1 MKKVRED
8 MTTHVETLD
17 PDLNVQDAARKMK
30 EYDYGFLPVLEGG
43 RVAGALT
50 DRDITVRVIAEARD
64 PVRTRVRDIM
74 TRDVVTAREDDELE
88 TVYEI
93 MKERQLRRLPV
104 VDAQRRLV
112 GMITLARIARDQ
124 GEEAAGEILK
134 EVVTPPAP
142 TSPPA

>member
-1 MKKVRED
+1 VKKVRED

-17 PDLNVQDAARKMK
+17 PDLSVQDAARKMK

-64 PVRTRVRDIM
+64 PQRTLVRDIM
-74 TRDVVTAREDDELE
+74 SREIVTAQEEDDLE

-104 VDAQRRLV
+104 VDGQRRLV

-124 GEEAAGEILK
+124 GEDAAGEILK
-134 EVVTPPAP
+134 EVVTPPGP

>member
-17 PDLNVQDAARKMK
+17 PDLSVQDAARKMK

-64 PVRTRVRDIM
+64 PQRTLVRDIM
-74 TRDVVTAREDDELE
+74 SRDIVTAGEEDDLE

-104 VDAQRRLV
+104 VDGQRRLV

-124 GEEAAGEILK
+124 GEDAAGEILK
-134 EVVTPPAP
+134 EVVTPTAP

>member
-1 MKKVRED
+1 VKKVRED

>member
-17 PDLNVQDAARKMK
+17 PDLSVQDAARKMK

-64 PVRTRVRDIM
+64 PQRTLVRDIM
-74 TRDVVTAREDDELE
+74 SREIVSAREEDDLE

-104 VDAQRRLV
+104 VDGQRRLV

-124 GEEAAGEILK
+124 GEDAAGEILK
-134 EVVTPPAP
+134 EVVTPPGP